1 MSKSGKVGSTKTQAT
16 KVTVKTPNVPKIT
29 SKAPSAPKIARIPA
43 SSSIKVRVAPT
54 PKTVRPV
61 GSAIISRSTNKATS
75 IGPVRGKS
83 GAGTVSH
90 SRIASHLGQKK
101 TLATANQVS
110 RSLLTSYFN
119 RRKMEGVRGRGAVF
133 EQRVATHLRQ
143 KKRYAV
149 QHSQI
154 TAQTRSGQKVR
165 MDHVVGKDLSRLQGW
180 EDKNSELN
188 RIKLDTA
195 KQYVRQAARYRGAR
209 IISPNKPIHSHR
221 ISGNPILAFPKQPI
235 TPEVQTKLDALMS
248 YAKDRKVS
256 INFVP

>member
-1 MSKSGKVGSTKTQAT
+1 MGGQMSKSGKVGSTKTHAT
-16 KVTVKTPNVPKIT
+16 KVTANVVRAPKIT
-29 SKAPSAPKIARIPA
+29 PKVSSASKITRIPA
-43 SSSIKVRVAPT
+43 SSSIKVRVAPAS
-54 PKTVRPV
+54 KMVRPV
-61 GSAIISRSTNKATS
+61 GSRSTNKATS
-75 IGPVRGKS
+75 VGPVRGKS

-90 SRIASHLGQKK
+90 SHIVSHLGQKK

-110 RSLLTSYFN
+110 RSLFTSYLN
-119 RRKMEGVRGRGAVF
+119 RRKMEYVRGRGAEF

-154 TAQTRSGQKVR
+154 TAQTHSGQRVR
-165 MDHVVGKDLSRLQGW
+165 MDHVVGKDLGRLQAW
-180 EDKNSELN
+180 EDKNSQLN

-221 ISGNPILAFPKQPI
+221 ISGSPILAFPRQPI